1 MGCCSSK
8 SPKPEPQSAITLQ
21 EHDASGLPGVE
32 LGFPQPYQDPKS
44 VDNNNTFP
52 LEGRD
57 IASIPD
63 EELLSA
69 FMTAPRLH
77 HYGAVTISRVSKKLV
92 IKGGPGA
99 PRSEAEN
106 MKFASE
112 KLQLPVPKV
121 YRTFTSEIP
130 EYPGMSTTRFI
141 EGHFIVM
148 DYVQGGAIDKNWESY
163 DAITKAAIADQVS
176 DAIEKMQSTTL
187 NDMPVGPIGRS
198 QDAKFHGPWF
208 TDYGAGPFDTLG
220 ELEDWC
226 NHKID
231 VCVMVKQLPPDTTRF
246 KFQDIVLTHQDLALR
261 NLVLDED
268 MKVWV
273 IDWGCAGVYPKG
285 FEQAALQ
292 VQAENEEYASM
303 VLERISDRQDVVI
316 QQLANIA
323 YGLSTGRA
331 L

>member
-1 MGCCSSK
+1 MGCYLSK
-8 SPKPEPQSAITLQ
+8 HVRTESPNVTPLQEGPKPGDEI
-21 EHDASGLPGVE
+21 
-32 LGFPQPYQDPKS
+32 GFPQPYQDPRAI
-44 VDNNNTFP
+44 DNANEFP
-52 LEGRD
+52 LDEHD
-57 IASIPD
+57 ISSLTD
-63 EELLSA
+63 QELLSA
-69 FMTAPRLH
+69 YLMAPQLH
-77 HYGAVTISRVSKKLV
+77 DYGAITVSRVSKNYV
-92 IKGGPGA
+92 IKGGPGVA
-99 PRSEAEN
+99 KSEAEN
-106 MKFASE
+106 MRFAFQT
-112 KLQLPVPKV
+112 LQLPVPKV
-121 YRTFTSEIP
+121 HRTFTAEIQ
-130 EYPGMSTTRFI
+130 EYPGMSTTRLI

-148 DYVQGGAIDKNWESY
+148 DYVQGLSIDKTWQSF
-163 DAITKAAIADQVS
+163 DTSTKEAVAQQVADV
-176 DAIEKMQSTTL
+176 IEKMQSTIL
-187 NDMPVGPIGRS
+187 NDMPVGPIGRA
-198 QDAKFHGPWF
+198 QDAKFQGPWF

-273 IDWGCAGVYPKG
+273 IDWGCAGVYPRG

-292 VQAENEEYASM
+292 VQAENEVYAAM
-303 VLERISDRQDVVI
+303 VLGRISDRQDVVI